1 MDKKVFGYII
11 PSAILIAGI
20 GAMIV
25 NVSQLALGNFGTYVH
40 VTIGNISSVE
50 TQDFIYDHYD
60 MAVTAGNLVFSLLLI
75 TFLLTGV
82 ILIFQKQLSVVALRF
97 IAIAAA
103 IIFSTRPA
111 IWGTIQSLSLTQNYG
126 ESTKSQQDAY
136 LHFLVGTANSD
147 WRFTLSYYGAGLLM
161 TVLLG
166 LQIMWTF
173 QIKEDP
179 EVAAEKAR
187 VKEAEEVAAA
197 ERRTAYAEAQKK
209 REAERV
215 APRPP
220 VAPQAPTNKNLSTEL
235 ASLTELHKSG
245 ALTDEEF
252 AIAKK
257 RILGS

>member
-1 MDKKVFGYII
+1 MKKSHGYII
-11 PSAILIAGI
+11 SIAIWLVGI
-20 GAMIV
+20 GSMIV
-25 NVSQLALGNFGTYVH
+25 NVSQLALGNFGTYMH
-40 VTIGNISSVE
+40 FTIGNITSVE
-50 TQDFIYDHYD
+50 TQDFINDHYD

-75 TFLLTGV
+75 TLLLTGV

-161 TVLLG
+161 TILLG

-187 VKEAEEVAAA
+187 AKEAEEAAA
-197 ERRTAYAEAQKK
+197 AQRRAAYAEAEKK

-215 APRPP
+215 SSRPP
-220 VAPQAPTNKNLSTEL
+220 VTPQVPATKNLSTEL

-252 AIAKK
+252 ATAKK